1 MALFDKKGKKLTLD
15 EILKGIDN
23 LPEEEKAKVKSKMD
37 DIYKAED
44 EREIDKIEEDKA
56 SDDQVKDDKAEDVK
70 SESEEIGKEVDE
82 VESEIE
88 EDEEDSEKDTETD
101 ISPEE
106 IDEDDELI
114 DKTPTDETKDVEVD
128 ETVAE
133 EVDDKE
139 DEKNDVIERL
149 TARVKEL
156 ESFMSDVVPL
166 VELMRDYTS
175 KQAKKF
181 GYEGAIPGAK
191 KDFKDM
197 DADELS
203 KHIASE
209 I

>member
-1 MALFDKKGKKLTLD
+1 MTLE
-15 EILKGIDN
+15 EILKAIDT
-23 LPEEEKAKVKSKMD
+23 LSDEDKAKLKAKVQDVK
-37 DIYKAED
+37 KAED
-44 EREIDKIEEDKA
+44 EREIDKIEEEK
-56 SDDQVKDDKAEDVK
+56 SDVPEVKDEKSEEVK
-70 SESEEIGKEVDE
+70 EESEEIGKEVDE
-82 VESEIE
+82 VESEVE
-88 EDEEDSEKDTETD
+88 KDEEDSEKDTETD

-106 IDEDDELI
+106 IGEDGELI

-128 ETVAE
+128 ETVPE

-156 ESFMSDVVPL
+156 ESFMSDVAPL

-191 KDFKDM
+191 KDFKEM